1 MEMMDGR
8 LLSRVAYTGRRPSW
22 RRRKEGGYGVERTGN
37 LATEKNNVGKK
48 GAWVEHRDEWFWEEK
63 ERKEEELRHEVRS
76 AALGRSI
83 IQEGQNDGACLK
95 RLEGMTARV
104 AEDACSLLSRYGG
117 RVGEVWLNVGSA
129 LFAPHIDLH
138 HNVCFSWRYKCDVE
152 GWQDM
157 LKAAEKGVL
166 VGRWGPAIGS
176 GIWRPSVWC
185 AEVNREETKKAMPDV
200 TMTQAVELKVED
212 G

>member
-1 MEMMDGR
+1 MERGIEMMDGR

-22 RRRKEGGYGVERTGN
+22 SRRKEGGHGVERTGN

-48 GAWVEHRDEWFWEEK
+48 GAWIEHRDEWFWEEK

-157 LKAAEKGVL
+157 LKAAEKVGFGREVGTCDRKWHMATIGV
-166 VGRWGPAIGS
+166 VCGS
-176 GIWRPSVWC
+176 KPRRDQEGHARRDNDPSSG
-185 AEVNREETKKAMPDV
+185 A
-200 TMTQAVELKVED
+200 
-212 G
+212 